1 MNRTRWIRLA
11 SFCCAAA
18 LTLSACGAPEL
29 GAVGEPAEISLDSPE
44 KVLEGGFVLDSPDL
58 VWDGYGEAI
67 DVNGDVLVV
76 GAAEWNR
83 SGPGS
88 AYVYRRSGNE
98 WRQEARLMTSDLA
111 DFEAQAS
118 GFASQRLGTS
128 VALGEGIVAVGAP
141 GNTDALTNGYDS
153 AVYLYE
159 FDGES
164 WVETAKLTAE
174 QPDSAEIK
182 FGMDAFAR
190 FRPSL
195 FGSLVALD
203 GDTLAVGGD
212 SGAQSVYV
220 YQRNE
225 DGWQKQARLRIPG
238 RSGKE
243 LYMASMDLFG
253 DTLALSAFYALPF
266 DAQKLELMM
275 IGNVVV
281 YVFERTGETWKESF
295 HFVSEEGEKD
305 LISLPEVN
313 VGASVALDGA
323 AGRAE
328 RMAVGLPGFPD
339 WSQVKENDALL
350 GANPENVPDFPG
362 SNRQAG
368 AVYLFERSEQGWKQ
382 TTILRPE
389 GWQDPPGV
397 GLIPSWIPA
406 TPEGEQSEPSEE
418 DGVLIAAGG
427 GAYVFP
433 GHIYSEKPEISFF
446 GATVDLDGEQLAV
459 TAGYAN
465 GTYVFEQRGDEWVY
479 KFRLFPGQSAKRG
492 TEDFAQVV
500 SIDGCNLLLGTPGE
514 FGGTAHAFELCDR

>member
-1 MNRTRWIRLA
+1 MSKIILVKMVILGFAVVWL
-11 SFCCAAA
+11 
-18 LTLSACGAPEL
+18 LSACG
-29 GAVGEPAEISLDSPE
+29 GAVGEQIEIPLESPGA
-44 KVLEGGFVLDSPDL
+44 VLEGVFVLDLPDL
-58 VWDGYGEAI
+58 VWDGFGEVV
-67 DVNGDVLVV
+67 DVKGDVLVV
-76 GAAEWNR
+76 GAAEWNQC
-83 SGPGS
+83 GPGS
-88 AYVYRRSGNE
+88 AYVYRRSGQE
-98 WRQEARLMTSDLA
+98 WRQEARLITSDLA

-118 GFASQRLGTS
+118 DFASQRLGTS

-141 GNTDALTNGYDS
+141 GNTDAFTDGYDG
-153 AVYLYE
+153 AVHLYE

-164 WVETAKLTAE
+164 WVETAKLTTE

-195 FGSLVALD
+195 FGSLVAMD

-225 DGWQKQARLRIPG
+225 DGWQEQARLQIPG
-238 RSGKE
+238 RPGKE

-253 DTLALSAFYALPF
+253 DTLALSAFYVLPF
-266 DAQKLELMM
+266 DAQKLDLMM

-295 HFVSEEGEKD
+295 HFVSEEGDED
-305 LISLPEVN
+305 LIFLPEVN
-313 VGASVALDGA
+313 VGASVALGGA
-323 AGRAE
+323 AGQAE
-328 RMAVGLPGFPD
+328 LMAVGLPGFPD

-350 GANPENVPDFPG
+350 GANPENVPDFPD

-368 AVYLFERSEQGWKQ
+368 AVYLFERSEHGWKQ
-382 TTILRPE
+382 TTIMRPA
-389 GWQDPPGV
+389 GWEDPPGV

-406 TPEGEQSEPSEE
+406 TPEGEQREPSEE

-465 GTYVFEQRGDEWVY
+465 GTYVFERQGEEWFY
-479 KFRLFPGQSAKRG
+479 RYRLYPDQSRETG
-492 TEDFAQVV
+492 SEDFAQVV
-500 SIDGCNLLLGTPGE
+500 SIDGCTLLLGTPGE
-514 FGGTAHAFELCDR
+514 FGGTAHVFDICP

>member
-1 MNRTRWIRLA
+1 MIKTLRIKMGI
-11 SFCCAAA
+11 FGCAVA
-18 LTLSACGAPEL
+18 LMLSACSASRL
-29 GAVGEPAEISLDSPE
+29 GPVGEPVEFPLDSPE
-44 KVLEGGFVLDSPDL
+44 AVLEGGFVLDSPDL
-58 VWDGYGEAI
+58 VWDGYGEAV

-76 GAAEWNR
+76 GAAEWNHW
-83 SGPGS
+83 GPGS

-98 WRQEARLMTSDLA
+98 WRQEARLLTSDMA

-118 GFASQRLGTS
+118 DFASQRLGTS

-141 GNTDALTNGYDS
+141 GNTDALTDGY
-153 AVYLYE
+153 AGVVHLFE

-174 QPDSAEIK
+174 QPDSAEVK

-195 FGSLVALD
+195 YGSLVALD

-220 YQRNE
+220 YQR
-225 DGWQKQARLRIPG
+225 DQGGWHEQARLQIPG
-238 RSGKE
+238 RPGKE

-253 DTLALSAFYALPF
+253 DTLALSAFYVLPF
-266 DAQKLELMM
+266 DAQKLELLMT
-275 IGNVVV
+275 GNVVV

-295 HFVSEEGEKD
+295 HFVSEEGQQD
-305 LISLPEVN
+305 LIFLPEVN

-382 TTILRPE
+382 TTILRPK
-389 GWQDPPGV
+389 GWEVPPGV
-397 GLIPSWIPA
+397 GGQYDAFP
-406 TPEGEQSEPSEE
+406 
-418 DGVLIAAGG
+418 VLA
-427 GAYVFP
+427 FP
-433 GHIYSEKPEISFF
+433 GYIYSEEPEISFF

-465 GTYVFEQRGDEWVY
+465 GTYVFERRGEEWVY
-479 KFRLFPGQSAKRG
+479 KFRLYPGQTAKGG

-500 SIDGCNLLLGTPGE
+500 SIDGCTLLLGTPGE
-514 FGGTAHAFELCDR
+514 FGATAHVFDICPE

>member
-1 MNRTRWIRLA
+1 MSRTILIRMVI
-11 SFCCAAA
+11 FGCAAA
-18 LTLSACGAPEL
+18 LMLSACGAPKL
-29 GAVGEPAEISLDSPE
+29 GAVGEPIEFPLESPE
-44 KVLEGGFVLDSPDL
+44 AVLEGGFVLDSPDL
-58 VWDGYGEAI
+58 VWDGYGEAV

-76 GAAEWNR
+76 GAAEWNQ

-118 GFASQRLGTS
+118 DFASQRLGTS

-141 GNTDALTNGYDS
+141 GNSDALTDGYAG

-159 FDGES
+159 FEGES
-164 WVETAKLTAE
+164 WVETAKLTTE

-212 SGAQSVYV
+212 SGTQSVYV

-225 DGWQKQARLRIPG
+225 DGWQEQARLQIPG
-238 RSGKE
+238 KPGKE
-243 LYMASMDLFG
+243 LYMASMDLYG
-253 DTLALSAFYALPF
+253 DTLAVSAFYVLPF
-266 DAQKLELMM
+266 DAEKLELMM

-295 HFVSEEGEKD
+295 HFVSEEGEED
-305 LISLPEVN
+305 LIFLPEVN

-368 AVYLFERSEQGWKQ
+368 AVYLFERSEHGWKQ
-382 TTILRPE
+382 TTILRPA
-389 GWQDPPGV
+389 GWEDPPGV
-397 GLIPSWIPA
+397 GGQIDAFPVFAFPGYIF
-406 TPEGEQSEPSEE
+406 SEE
-418 DGVLIAAGG
+418 
-427 GAYVFP
+427 
-433 GHIYSEKPEISFF
+433 PEISFF

-465 GTYVFEQRGDEWVY
+465 GTYVFEHQGEEWFY
-479 KFRLFPGQSAKRG
+479 RYRLFPDQTRG
-492 TEDFAQVV
+492 GGSEDFAQVV
-500 SIDGCNLLLGTPGE
+500 SIEGCTLLLGTPGE
-514 FGGTAHAFELCDR
+514 FGGTAHVFDICSE